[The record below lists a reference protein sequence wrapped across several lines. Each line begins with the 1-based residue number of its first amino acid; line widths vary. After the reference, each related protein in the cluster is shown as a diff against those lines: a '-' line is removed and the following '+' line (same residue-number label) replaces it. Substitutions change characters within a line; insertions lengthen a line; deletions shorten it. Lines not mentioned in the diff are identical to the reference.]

1 MAEIST
7 GHMAQNT
14 VKVRN
19 TRNDSVVDAVVD
31 SAARD
36 GSSLTVI
43 IAKNKII
50 MKPIPGKRGQFVAN
64 MGGMELTAK
73 YP

>member
-7 GHMAQNT
+7 GQMGYRT
-14 VKVRN
+14 VKVKN
-19 TRNDSVVDAVVD
+19 TRTDAVVD
-31 SAARD
+31 AMVESYARD
-36 GSSLTVI
+36 GSQLVVI
-43 IAKNKII
+43 IAKNKVV

-64 MGGMELTAK
+64 MGGMELTAN

>member
-1 MAEIST
+1 
-7 GHMAQNT
+7 
-14 VKVRN
+14 
-19 TRNDSVVDAVVD
+19 VD

>member
-19 TRNDSVVDAVVD
+19 TRNDSVVDAIVD

-50 MKPIPGKRGQFVAN
+50 MKPIPGKRGHFVAN
-64 MGGMELTAK
+64 MGGMELTAR

>member
-1 MAEIST
+1 MADL
-7 GHMAQNT
+7 GT
-14 VKVRN
+14 VKVKN
-19 TRNDSVVDAVVD
+19 TRNDTVVDAVVD

-36 GSSLTVI
+36 GSRLVVI
-43 IAKNKII
+43 IAKNKVV
-50 MKPIPGKRGQFVAN
+50 MTPIPGKKGQFVAN